1 MKGEVGA
8 WVCGCV
14 GGWVGVCVW
23 GWVGGWVG
31 GDEGDAGTNDCR
43 GATSSS
49 SNESNEKLFVAM
61 RADDERERLERM
73 WEEVGHCQMCVG

>member
-1 MKGEVGA
+1 M
-8 WVCGCV
+8 
-14 GGWVGVCVW
+14 
-23 GWVGGWVG
+23 G

-49 SNESNEKLFVAM
+49 SNEKLFVAM

-73 WEEVGHCQMCVG
+73 CEEVDHCQMCVG